1 MRPVVFALVVSTVL
15 LGCSSQNQTEEKQP
29 PVQHRTR
36 LVQIESDSLLVMSPE
51 QSRQFSTTAVRT
63 DSVSIML
70 RVTGRVIAKAVVSA
84 DSIAPALLVFETNEA
99 AQRYTEYLKARAS
112 FERSATQLARVRDM
126 AEHNAAS
133 GKDLLEAVTEHRLQQ
148 ATLLDA
154 ESELRQSGL
163 RPELLSRMGAGSV
176 LIACDVPEGSLQY
189 IQLGEQAF
197 MSFAALPGQ
206 EVVGRVIELAD
217 AVDPTTRTIRVFIV
231 LSHAPPPIRPGMFA
245 TVRILKRTIRAAI
258 VPRQAVVVVEGQSYV
273 FVRRDSTT
281 FIRRAV
287 TIAGESGSDFQIS
300 EGLSEGEHVVTTRTI
315 LLKGLSFGY

>member
-1 MRPVVFALVVSTVL
+1 MRSVLIAALGCALL
-15 LGCSSQNQTEEKQP
+15 LGCSSNDRTGNGQP
-29 PVQHRTR
+29 QVLHRTR
-36 LVQIESDSLLVMSPE
+36 LVQIESDTLLVMSPE
-51 QSRQFSTTAVRT
+51 QARQFGTTTVRT
-63 DSVSIML
+63 DSAKLML
-70 RVTGRVIAKAVVSA
+70 RVAGRVVAKAVVPA
-84 DSIAPALLVFETNEA
+84 DSAAPALLVFESNDA

-112 FERSATQLARVRDM
+112 FERSATQLARIREM
-126 AEHNAAS
+126 AEHNAVS

-148 ATLLDA
+148 AALLDA

-163 RPELLSRMGAGSV
+163 RPELLGRMGAGSV
-176 LIACDVPEGSLQY
+176 LVACDVPEGSLQY
-189 IQLGEQAF
+189 VQLGEQAF

-217 AVDPTTRTIRVFIV
+217 AVDPTTRTVRVFI
-231 LSHAPPPIRPGMFA
+231 LLPHAPPTIRPGMFA
-245 TVRILKRTIRAAI
+245 TVRILKTAITAAS

-281 FIRRAV
+281 FVRRAV

-300 EGLSEGEHVVTTRTI
+300 EGLSAGEQVVTTRAI

>member
-1 MRPVVFALVVSTVL
+1 MIAGLLVTL
-15 LGCSSQNQTEEKQP
+15 CCTFFFGCSSNHRTDGEQSHAP
-29 PVQHRTR
+29 HRTR

-51 QSRQFSTTAVRT
+51 QARQFGTTVVRT
-63 DSVSIML
+63 DSAKLML
-70 RVTGRVIAKAVVSA
+70 RVAGRVVAKAVVPA
-84 DSIAPALLVFETNEA
+84 DSAAPALLVFESNDA

-112 FERSATQLARVRDM
+112 FERSTTQLARVREM

-148 ATLLDA
+148 AALLDA

-163 RPELLSRMGAGSV
+163 RPELLGRMHAGSV
-176 LIACDVPEGSLQY
+176 LVACDVPEGSLQY

-197 MSFAALPGQ
+197 MTFAALPGK
-206 EVVGRVIELAD
+206 ELVGRVIELAD
-217 AVDPTTRTIRVFIV
+217 AVDPTTRTIRVFIRMPQ
-231 LSHAPPPIRPGMFA
+231 APATIRPGMFA
-245 TVRILKRTIRAAI
+245 TVRILKRIINAGIVPRAAI
-258 VPRQAVVVVEGQSYV
+258 VVVEGQPYV

-281 FIRRAV
+281 FVRRAV

-300 EGLSEGEHVVTTRTI
+300 EGLSGGEQVVSTRAI

>member
-1 MRPVVFALVVSTVL
+1 MIAGLLVTL
-15 LGCSSQNQTEEKQP
+15 CCTFFFGCSSNHRTDGEQSHAP
-29 PVQHRTR
+29 HRTR

-51 QSRQFSTTAVRT
+51 QVRQFGTTVVRT
-63 DSVSIML
+63 DSAKLML
-70 RVTGRVIAKAVVSA
+70 RVAGRVVAKAVVPA
-84 DSIAPALLVFETNEA
+84 DSAAPALLVFESNDA

-112 FERSATQLARVRDM
+112 FERSTTQLARVREM

-148 ATLLDA
+148 AALLDA

-163 RPELLSRMGAGSV
+163 RPELLGRMHAGSV
-176 LIACDVPEGSLQY
+176 LVACDVPEGSLQY

-197 MSFAALPGQ
+197 MTFAALPGK
-206 EVVGRVIELAD
+206 ELVGRVIELAD
-217 AVDPTTRTIRVFIV
+217 AVDPTTRTIRVFIRMPQ
-231 LSHAPPPIRPGMFA
+231 APATIRPGMFA
-245 TVRILKRTIRAAI
+245 TVRILKRIINAGIVPRAAI
-258 VPRQAVVVVEGQSYV
+258 VVVEGQPYV

-281 FIRRAV
+281 FVRRAV

-300 EGLSEGEHVVTTRTI
+300 EGLSGGEQVVSTRAI

>member
-1 MRPVVFALVVSTVL
+1 MRPVVFAFVVSTVL
-15 LGCSSQNQTEEKQP
+15 FGCSSHNQTEEKQP

-36 LVQIESDSLLVMSPE
+36 LVQSESDSLLVMSPE
-51 QSRQFSTTAVRT
+51 QSRQFSTAAVRT

-112 FERSATQLARVRDM
+112 FERTATQLARVRDM

-163 RPELLSRMGAGSV
+163 RPELLSRMSAGSV

-197 MSFAALPGQ
+197 MSFAALPAQ
-206 EVVGRVIELAD
+206 DVVGRVIELAD
-217 AVDPTTRTIRVFIV
+217 AVDPTTRTIRVFIL
-231 LSHAPPPIRPGMFA
+231 LSHAPPTIRPGMFA
-245 TVRILKRTIRAAI
+245 TVWILKRTIRAAI
-258 VPRQAVVVVEGQSYV
+258 VPRQAVVVVEGQPYV

-287 TIAGESGSDFQIS
+287 TLAGESGGDFQIS
-300 EGLSEGEHVVTTRTI
+300 DGLSEGEHVVTTRTI